1 MNTEVK
7 NQGIGFGSLLTL
19 MLVAFKIL
27 GYIDWSWW
35 WVVSPF
41 IGGFVLK
48 VIARVALNMLDDR
61 DNTW

>member
-1 MNTEVK
+1 MSTEIK

-48 VIARVALNMLDDR
+48 VIAQVALNMLDDR
-61 DNTW
+61 DNKW